1 MTTAEKERL
10 ALYEQLN
17 STLGPEPAETL
28 MEYLPSQKWADLA
41 TKEDLRLLAKEHGA
55 EITEL
60 RADMTKQGAEL
71 RAEMQAGFA
80 RIDGQFAQVMGMF
93 ARIDGRFA
101 QVESQFAQVDGQFA
115 QVKSQFAQVESK
127 FAEME
132 SKFAQQTRTI
142 VLALGGFAATIWASM
157 LTTALIVT

>member
-17 STLGPEPAETL
+17 STLGPEPAATL
-28 MEYLPSQKWADLA
+28 MEYLSSQKWADLA
-41 TKEDLRLLAKEHGA
+41 TKEDLRLFAKEHGA
-55 EITEL
+55 E
-60 RADMTKQGAEL
+60 MTKQGAEL
-71 RAEMQAGFA
+71 RGEMQAGFA
-80 RIDGQFAQVMGMF
+80 RIDGQFAQVE
-93 ARIDGRFA
+93 GRFA
-101 QVESQFAQVDGQFA
+101 QVDSRFAEM
-115 QVKSQFAQVESK
+115 ESK

>member
-71 RAEMQAGFA
+71 RGEMQAGFA
-80 RIDGQFAQVMGMF
+80 RIDGQFAQV
-93 ARIDGRFA
+93 DSRFA
-101 QVESQFAQVDGQFA
+101 EM
-115 QVKSQFAQVESK
+115 ESK

>member
-1 MTTAEKERL
+1 
-10 ALYEQLN
+10 
-17 STLGPEPAETL
+17 

-71 RAEMQAGFA
+71 RGEMQAGFA
-80 RIDGQFAQVMGMF
+80 R
-93 ARIDGRFA
+93 
-101 QVESQFAQVDGQFA
+101 VESKFAEM
-115 QVKSQFAQVESK
+115 ESK

-142 VLALGGFAATIWASM
+142 VLALGCFAATIWGSM
-157 LTTALIVT
+157 LTTALIVA

>member
-41 TKEDLRLLAKEHGA
+41 TKEDLRLLAKEL
-55 EITEL
+55 T
-60 RADMTKQGAEL
+60 AD
-71 RAEMQAGFA
+71 MQAGFA
-80 RIDGQFAQVMGMF
+80 RMEAKFAQ
-93 ARIDGRFA
+93 I
-101 QVESQFAQVDGQFA
+101 DGQFA
-115 QVKSQFAQVESK
+115 QVKSQFAQVESRFAQVDSQFAQVDSK

>member
-28 MEYLPSQKWADLA
+28 MEYLPTQKWADLA
-41 TKEDLRLLAKEHGA
+41 TKEDLRLLAKE
-55 EITEL
+55 L
-60 RADMTKQGAEL
+60 Q
-71 RAEMQAGFA
+71 AEMQAGFA
-80 RIDGQFAQVMGMF
+80 RIDG
-93 ARIDGRFA
+93 RFA
-101 QVESQFAQVDGQFA
+101 QMESQFAQVKSMFA
-115 QVKSQFAQVESK
+115 QVDGRFAQVESK

-157 LTTALIVT
+157 LATALIVT

>member
-41 TKEDLRLLAKEHGA
+41 TKEDLRLFAKEL
-55 EITEL
+55 T
-60 RADMTKQGAEL
+60 AD
-71 RAEMQAGFA
+71 MQAGFA
-80 RIDGQFAQVMGMF
+80 RMEAKFAQ
-93 ARIDGRFA
+93 IDGRFA
-101 QVESQFAQVDGQFA
+101 QVESQFAQVESQFA
-115 QVKSQFAQVESK
+115 QVKSQ

-157 LTTALIVT
+157 LATALIVT